1 MFRSASVPC
10 FFPLSSLRVALAL
23 FALCGVAALEVRA
36 QDLPPVD
43 ANYVDEDPAAERVEP
58 VDSSSALVTDALRSA
73 LRREP
78 RNYLLKL
85 QNAQLLAE
93 RGLRSKLSR
102 ELSLAQRVTE
112 EGSVERRRV
121 HYNAGWLLFGI
132 GDFGGAESEWVK
144 AYRGHGGRPSWVPE
158 HFAMLLWSRG
168 HREMALD
175 YFGRALSAQPRRWS
189 SEEARSAALEGLP
202 PNARFALE
210 SLYDTWQRER
220 Q

>member
-1 MFRSASVPC
+1 MFRSAAASASARLPH
-10 FFPLSSLRVALAL
+10 LRFALAV
-23 FALCGVAALEVRA
+23 FALLGLAALDVRA

-43 ANYVDEDPAAERVEP
+43 ADYVDEDPAAQRVEP
-58 VDSSSALVTDALRSA
+58 IDGSSAQVTDALQTA

-121 HYNAGWLLFGI
+121 HYNAGWLLFGL
-132 GDFGGAESEWVK
+132 GDFEGAESEWVN
-144 AYRGHGGRPSWVPE
+144 AYREHGGRPSWVPE

-175 YFGRALSAQPRRWS
+175 YFGRALSAQPRRWA
-189 SEEARSAALEGLP
+189 SEEARAAALEGLP
-202 PNARFALE
+202 PNARFALQ

>member
-1 MFRSASVPC
+1 MSGLAATPP
-10 FFPLSSLRVALAL
+10 FPQLAHLRFALL
-23 FALCGVAALEVRA
+23 LLALCGLIAPDARA

-43 ANYVDEDPAAERVEP
+43 VDYIDDDSAAQRVEP
-58 VDSSSALVTDALRSA
+58 IDVNSGVATDALQAA

-102 ELSLAQRVTE
+102 ELSQAQRVTE

-121 HYNAGWLLFGI
+121 HYNAGWLLFGL
-132 GDFGGAESEWVK
+132 GDFEGAESEWVK
-144 AYRGHGGRPSWVPE
+144 AYRDHGGRPSWVPE

-175 YFGRALSAQPRRWS
+175 YFGRALSAQPQRWG
-189 SEEARSAALEGLP
+189 SEEARAAALEGLP

>member
-1 MFRSASVPC
+1 MFRSASARSYL
-10 FFPLSSLRVALAL
+10 PLSYLHFTLAL
-23 FALCGVAALEVRA
+23 FALCGFAALEVRA

-43 ANYVDEDPAAERVEP
+43 ADYVDEDPAAQRVESIDANSG
-58 VDSSSALVTDALRSA
+58 VAIDALQAA

-93 RGLRSKLSR
+93 RGLRTKLSR

-121 HYNAGWLLFGI
+121 HYNAGWLLFGL
-132 GDFGGAESEWVK
+132 GDFESAESEWVK
-144 AYRGHGGRPSWVPE
+144 AFREHGGRPSWVPE

-175 YFGRALSAQPRRWS
+175 YFGRALNAQPQRWG
-189 SEEARSAALEGLP
+189 SEQARAAALEGLP